1 MRGQPGHSR
10 AALALRCS
18 RQRVCISA
26 PMFHVSVE
34 RVIYVCM
41 NIGGGWWWW
50 HIQLVLDSHS
60 PLQQREWGGGTS
72 NIQPDPVALVIT
84 EGEK

>member
-41 NIGGGWWWW
+41 NIGGG
-50 HIQLVLDSHS
+50 VVV
-60 PLQQREWGGGTS
+60 
-72 NIQPDPVALVIT
+72 VAHT
-84 EGEK
+84 AGFGQSQSTAAERMGRGNK